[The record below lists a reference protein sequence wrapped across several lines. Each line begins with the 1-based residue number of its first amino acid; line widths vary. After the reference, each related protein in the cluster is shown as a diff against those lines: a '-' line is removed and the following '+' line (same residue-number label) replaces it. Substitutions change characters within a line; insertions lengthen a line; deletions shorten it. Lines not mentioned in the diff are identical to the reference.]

1 MGGYGKSSGG
11 DGGGKGSSPYGDG
24 KGRCG
29 DPWRTTTIGIAWS
42 KGFDQGFGIAWSNGF
57 DKGFAKGSKG
67 KGDAY
72 GGLEK
77 AAAPALQTAMA
88 AKASSAAPV
97 VPKATAAHT
106 AGVTLLQI
114 VTDQLAVREP

>member
-24 KGRCG
+24 KGRC
-29 DPWRTTTIGIAWS
+29 DPWRTTLIGIAWS
-42 KGFDQGFGIAWSNGF
+42 KGW

-72 GGLEK
+72 GGWEK